1 MFLIYSSIVHCHYIL
16 SVYLVTQRL
25 SYSLALKKDP
35 ILNCCTL
42 KYHPKDPTFHVRRH
56 WVEYRT
62 RRVKWEKQSLH
73 QCFTSMY
80 TGQCSLR
87 YILKLSLTEKST
99 QDTSQ
104 WGQNSIIRERSIQV
118 FRLQVR
124 LTSYTCVEK
133 VRFQHTSFFPTN
145 FGLDF

>member
-1 MFLIYSSIVHCHYIL
+1 MDFLLFPSCQVICAFLPQKCYFALYCFLPFPWLQSKINTLTSSCTQGEVWTKKIPLSSICTLIKGSTLNIVIIYIFNIAMFLIYSSIVHCHYIL

-62 RRVKWEKQSLH
+62 RRVK
-73 QCFTSMY
+73 
-80 TGQCSLR
+80 
-87 YILKLSLTEKST
+87 
-99 QDTSQ
+99 
-104 WGQNSIIRERSIQV
+104 
-118 FRLQVR
+118 
-124 LTSYTCVEK
+124 
-133 VRFQHTSFFPTN
+133 
-145 FGLDF
+145 